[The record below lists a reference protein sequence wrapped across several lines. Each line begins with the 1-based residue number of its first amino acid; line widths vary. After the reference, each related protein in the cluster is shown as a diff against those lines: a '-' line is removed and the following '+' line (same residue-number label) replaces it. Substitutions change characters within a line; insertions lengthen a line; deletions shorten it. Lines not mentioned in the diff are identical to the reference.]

1 MHKRV
6 GVLAFS
12 GQGIRTG
19 EQVAAAM
26 ETLGAEIEKRV
37 PMRLATGG
45 WESFSN
51 LTEEVEKLVLLVD
64 ALVFVGAAGIAVR
77 AVAPYV
83 CDKLKDPAVLVVDE
97 RGTFVIPLLGG
108 HAGGANEL
116 ARLLGKAL
124 CAMPVITTATD
135 INDVFSVD
143 TFARQQHLAI
153 AEKDEIKHLSGAL
166 LEGKPIGALTPE
178 CGFVIAGKPVG
189 QPFTHTLHLV
199 PQDLVIGVGCR
210 KDTPVE
216 GLYRFVK
223 NIFDARGWSMYR
235 IRAVAS
241 IDVKRK
247 EPGLVELAAKL
258 RVPFLVYRA
267 GQLAAQGGAFQSS
280 VFVRETVGVDNVCER
295 SALCAAVSEGWLPAG
310 SQFEDF
316 CLLPKQLGNGM
327 TLAVLILWKKL

>member
-116 ARLLGKAL
+116 ARLLGNAL
-124 CAMPVITTATD
+124 CAT
-135 INDVFSVD
+135 
-143 TFARQQHLAI
+143 
-153 AEKDEIKHLSGAL
+153 GA
-166 LEGKPIGALTPE
+166 
-178 CGFVIAGKPVG
+178 
-189 QPFTHTLHLV
+189 
-199 PQDLVIGVGCR
+199 
-210 KDTPVE
+210 
-216 GLYRFVK
+216 
-223 NIFDARGWSMYR
+223 
-235 IRAVAS
+235 
-241 IDVKRK
+241 
-247 EPGLVELAAKL
+247 
-258 RVPFLVYRA
+258 
-267 GQLAAQGGAFQSS
+267 
-280 VFVRETVGVDNVCER
+280 
-295 SALCAAVSEGWLPAG
+295 PA
-310 SQFEDF
+310 
-316 CLLPKQLGNGM
+316 
-327 TLAVLILWKKL
+327 W